1 MRIEI
6 LYRYYQILT
15 HSEGGRGALSNL
27 IFVIISCDIEV
38 LYDVT
43 AYFLLKGIDSFLLSD
58 EVFCE
63 KWINKKL
70 LLNI

>member
-1 MRIEI
+1 MRESSIKSLYLQHRYMRIEI

-38 LYDVT
+38 L
-43 AYFLLKGIDSFLLSD
+43 
-58 EVFCE
+58 
-63 KWINKKL
+63 
-70 LLNI
+70 